1 MLYWTR
7 IDWSM
12 KMRETSRA
20 VDKKLLV
27 NNNLKKKKDL
37 QQQMRGKVFEAGK
50 ELGTSRNLLN
60 YFWYEVVGKQLG
72 YA

>member
-1 MLYWTR
+1 
-7 IDWSM
+7 M
-12 KMRETSRA
+12 KMRAISRA